1 MTAQQSDQLIALPV
15 QGASRNLPPL
25 ILHPFAEATGPSKLV
40 ESSRASLIIQGLLPA
55 GQASPDQLQRTL
67 LEGRYSEL
75 RMLYYVGKDVQ
86 RWIDQCMDAV
96 GRTEG
101 CAPAG
106 ILPQSFASLLIQ
118 HTPPEVADKLK
129 KWSVNDFKAIF
140 SRGLGLNS
148 MFTDVPARAG
158 LSDEFVRNYYRYADQ
173 LFFAWQSSSAYTQ
186 INPAQYRFDL
196 YSSGEYS
203 RMLEQQWG

>member
-15 QGASRNLPPL
+15 QGISRNLPPL
-25 ILHPFAEATGPSKLV
+25 ILHPFAQATGPNKLV

-55 GQASPDQLQRTL
+55 GQASPDQLQKTL

-75 RMLYYVGKDVQ
+75 CMLFYVGKDVQ

-101 CAPAG
+101 RAPAG
-106 ILPQSFASLLIQ
+106 ITAQSFASLLIQ
-118 HTPPEVADKLK
+118 HTPPEVVEKLK

-148 MFTDVPARAG
+148 MFADVPARAG
-158 LSDEFVRNYYRYADQ
+158 LSDEFVRSYFRYADQ
-173 LFFAWQSSSAYTQ
+173 LFFAWQSTAVYTQ
-186 INPAQYRFDL
+186 LNPAQYRFDL

-203 RMLEQQWG
+203 KILEQQWS

>member
-1 MTAQQSDQLIALPV
+1 MTAQQSEQLIALPV
-15 QGASRNLPPL
+15 QGASHNLPPL

-55 GQASPDQLQRTL
+55 GQASPDQLQQTL

-75 RMLYYVGKDVQ
+75 RMLFYVGKDVQ

-101 CAPAG
+101 RAPAG

-148 MFTDVPARAG
+148 MFADVPPRAG
-158 LSDEFVRNYYRYADQ
+158 LSDEFVRNYFRYADQ
-173 LFFAWQSSSAYTQ
+173 LFFAWQSTSVYTQ
-186 INPAQYRFDL
+186 LNPAQYRFDL